1 MPKTQSR
8 PVMYWIFAFSLFAMF
23 LVVFGGFV
31 RLTRSGLS
39 IVEWNPVSGAVPPL
53 TQQAWQQEFA
63 RYQQT
68 PEFEKVNYNMT
79 LDQYKE
85 IYTIEWL
92 HRMLARIAGFVFAIP
107 FFWFLFKK
115 TIPWKEVGL
124 YVVMGILFLAQA
136 VLGWIMVSSG
146 LVDQPAV
153 SHYLLTAHLFMA
165 LTLIGLSLWTALGH
179 LYGFPEAGAH
189 SAWSAASKAM
199 LIALIGLLI
208 QIAYGGFTSGLKAGY
223 LSDTWPLISG
233 KLVPPGL
240 FSQLQPGILNAID
253 NPLTV
258 VFIHRWWAF
267 GVLILMG
274 VVYWIIHSREM
285 PVDIETGVNL
295 LVALVLI
302 QIILGIS
309 ILVSHVAIGIALL
322 HQANALL
329 LFVTTVYLL
338 HRLRAADDRAA
349 VRQPELVTEKAM
361 AAR

>member
-8 PVMYWIFAFSLFAMF
+8 PVMYWIFAFMSFAMF

-39 IVEWNPVSGAVPPL
+39 IVEWNPVSGSVPPL

-63 RYQQT
+63 KYQQT
-68 PEFEKVNYNMT
+68 PEFKKVNYNMT

-85 IYTIEWL
+85 IYTVEWL
-92 HRMLARIAGFVFAIP
+92 HRIFARIAGFVFAIP
-107 FFWFLFKK
+107 FFIFVFKK

-124 YVVMGILFLAQA
+124 YVVMGVLFLAQA

-146 LVDQPAV
+146 LVDRPSV

-165 LTLIGLSLWTALGH
+165 LTLIGISLWTALGH
-179 LYGFPEAGAH
+179 LHGFPEPGAR
-189 SAWSAASKAM
+189 SAWSAASKAT
-199 LIALIGLLI
+199 LIALVGLLI
-208 QIAYGGFTSGLKAGY
+208 QVAYGGFTSGLKAGY

-240 FSQLQPGILNAID
+240 LSALQPAVANVID

-258 VFIHRWWAF
+258 LFIHRWWAF
-267 GVLILMG
+267 GVLILVG
-274 VVYWIIHSREM
+274 VVYRIVHSREM
-285 PVDIETGVNL
+285 PIDIETGVNL
-295 LVALVLI
+295 IVVLVLI
-302 QIILGIS
+302 QIVLGIS

-322 HQANALL
+322 HQANALA
-329 LFVTTVYLL
+329 LFIATVYLL
-338 HRLRAADDRAA
+338 NRLRAADRRAA
-349 VRQPELVTEKAM
+349 VPQPEVVTEKAM